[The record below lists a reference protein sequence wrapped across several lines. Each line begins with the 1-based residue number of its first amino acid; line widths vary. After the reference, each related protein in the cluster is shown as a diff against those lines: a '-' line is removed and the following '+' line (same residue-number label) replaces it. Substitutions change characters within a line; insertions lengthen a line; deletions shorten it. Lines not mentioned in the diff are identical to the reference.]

1 MPSVRSVLA
10 ALQLDDR
17 RAAGKNDRM
26 DHTDYR
32 LAAVLYLDIVGF
44 RAMMAADERSTLELL
59 AESTRRVTT
68 VAERYHGTVIKTDG
82 DRLLLDFPTT
92 VEAYRCAGAILS
104 AIGELGP
111 VPGDSPGSRLRAR
124 IGLHVGD
131 VFFRENDALG
141 AGIEI
146 VRALTELARPGQA
159 VVSGDFY
166 NQIRGKLEGVA
177 VEDLGS
183 QEISAHHER
192 VPAYELDLL
201 DLRPEP
207 RGSAPLGSDRGDSGD
222 PGGDRGDHGTPPGG
236 ARSTESAP
244 DGEGEYRELRQRV
257 LASIKNRGTRPD
269 EQHLSR
275 QVGLSTPPT
284 IAVVARLREEGLI
297 RPAGMDAGPGSAAGP
312 HSGAGPDYHRG
323 AGDRDT
329 DFDGARVLGDVVKR
343 GLKRILRHSGGSDA
357 DVAAAYRDEFTRRMK
372 AERAGLAGHT
382 TAYIGV
388 NTLLVGLWAWG
399 GSAFPWFLIPALGW
413 GIGYVSHRVSVKSR
427 ERELEQVEAMRA
439 PTRKQ
444 LQLHRRLWK
453 IRRGY
458 RGHLASNGMTMAL
471 LGTIN
476 IITGSTFPWALIPI
490 GFMGMGL
497 VAHRRKSR
505 DEEQEVL
512 QQLEADGF
520 SLDGSTAVGTRRGAT
535 PEAAA
540 DNPAAEAKAIRAE
553 LLKELKSMKE
563 AERPLGGDFRSVL
576 DTYVEQIE
584 ALATALREVDSL
596 IAGIPISGLEADRR
610 RLEEQLSRTTDTRL
624 AAEYRRSIEQ
634 IDTQR
639 QSYSELK
646 ADREMLSLRTNTSVG
661 ALKQLKI
668 DVVRARSS
676 RGRVAERSLEDLRAR
691 SSDLSRYL
699 SDLREA
705 YEELD

>member
-1 MPSVRSVLA
+1 
-10 ALQLDDR
+10 
-17 RAAGKNDRM
+17 M

-201 DLRPEP
+201 DLRLGP
-207 RGSAPLGSDRGDSGD
+207 RGDTTLGSDRGNPSADRADHGSAR
-222 PGGDRGDHGTPPGG
+222 GGRGTPPGG
-236 ARSTESAP
+236 EGTAGSTP

-257 LASIKNRGTRPD
+257 LASIKARGTRPD
-269 EQHLSR
+269 ELYLSR
-275 QVGLSTPPT
+275 QVGLSTRPS
-284 IAVVARLREEGLI
+284 AAAVARLREEGLI
-297 RPAGMDAGPGSAAGP
+297 RPEGMEAGAGSAAGP
-312 HSGAGPDYHRG
+312 RSDDSYRAGGTGPYSGTGPDHHGGRPSD
-323 AGDRDT
+323 GDV

-343 GLKRILRHSGGSDA
+343 GLKRILRHSGGTDA

-399 GSAFPWFLIPALGW
+399 GSSFPWFLIPALGW

-439 PTRKQ
+439 PTRSQ

-476 IITGSTFPWALIPI
+476 IITGSVFPWALIPI

-512 QQLEADGF
+512 QQLEAAGL
-520 SLDGSTAVGTRRGAT
+520 SLEGSTTAGTRRWAA
-535 PEAAA
+535 PEAGAN
-540 DNPAAEAKAIRAE
+540 NPAVEAKAIRTE

-596 IAGIPISGLEADRR
+596 IAGIPISDLEADRR
-610 RLEEQLSRTTDTRL
+610 RLEEQLAGATDTRL

-646 ADREMLSLRTNTSVG
+646 ADREMLSLRTNTAVG